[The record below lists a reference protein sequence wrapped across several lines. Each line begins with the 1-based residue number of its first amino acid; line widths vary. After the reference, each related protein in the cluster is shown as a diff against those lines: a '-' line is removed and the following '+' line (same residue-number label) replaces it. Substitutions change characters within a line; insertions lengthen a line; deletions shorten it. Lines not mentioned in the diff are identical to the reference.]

1 MTEIHSFQPLLDNTT
16 ELTRFRGT
24 YFLTEFESRIGDE
37 QHYWKLA
44 LADSSGELTVY
55 CYDPEFIQDHIAA
68 GMYVQVEVV
77 RKSTRGCEFVQCVQ
91 LHSWER
97 EQEKR
102 LSLMQ
107 LPRCMC
113 PKPQALDWFLD
124 FRNRIRVQNLRRF
137 LDRVIM
143 QPHVSM
149 AFLTAPGS
157 LEEHFSH
164 PGGLIEHSVA
174 TAWSV
179 IGYQDHSF
187 VERDLA
193 IVAALLHDIGK
204 TQTMTSDLVRTRLG
218 RLVNHNHLTLEICA
232 DALAEM
238 DLLAP
243 GLGDQLRHAW
253 TSAETDSECC
263 EPEQSQLAERLEEC
277 DLNSFSEHVVF
288 P

>member
-102 LSLMQ
+102 
-107 LPRCMC
+107 
-113 PKPQALDWFLD
+113 KG
-124 FRNRIRVQNLRRF
+124 
-137 LDRVIM
+137 
-143 QPHVSM
+143 
-149 AFLTAPGS
+149 GS
-157 LEEHFSH
+157 GQTSH
-164 PGGLIEHSVA
+164 RQE
-174 TAWSV
+174 
-179 IGYQDHSF
+179 F
-187 VERDLA
+187 
-193 IVAALLHDIGK
+193 
-204 TQTMTSDLVRTRLG
+204 
-218 RLVNHNHLTLEICA
+218 
-232 DALAEM
+232 
-238 DLLAP
+238 
-243 GLGDQLRHAW
+243 DQLAVDMTVRP
-253 TSAETDSECC
+253 TDRPSSIVS
-263 EPEQSQLAERLEEC
+263 PPRASL
-277 DLNSFSEHVVF
+277 
-288 P
+288 